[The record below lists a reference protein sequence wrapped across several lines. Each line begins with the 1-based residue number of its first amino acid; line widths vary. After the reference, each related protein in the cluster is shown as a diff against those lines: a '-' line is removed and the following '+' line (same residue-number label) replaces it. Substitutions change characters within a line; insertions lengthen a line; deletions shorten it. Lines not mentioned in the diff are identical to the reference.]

1 VFFLSIHVYILTLHE
16 ISLGDGALNSESHDE
31 VDPAEFIISLLR
43 KARKPLTTREVQES
57 TEKALVRCPDST
69 VVFLNRLR
77 LKGLIEGE
85 LSKEKRS
92 WVWWIKI
99 N

>member
-1 VFFLSIHVYILTLHE
+1 
-16 ISLGDGALNSESHDE
+16 LNSENHDE
-31 VDPAEFIISLLR
+31 VDPAEFIISFLR
-43 KARKPLTTREVQES
+43 RAGRPLTTREIQEAIQ
-57 TEKALVRCPDST
+57 KALVRCPDST

-92 WVWWIKI
+92 WVWWIKS